1 MGSSTGS
8 LRGRGR
14 NCWGWPNDPAPWF
27 LIFFTLRYGS
37 CQTRFLL
44 PWAMATPLPLEVVAG
59 ICAAT
64 LTVAMLRSGGE
75 TSQPPGDLLAS
86 PAASWR
92 LPHSIADRLG
102 AYLFGPGQAQSLGLL
117 ALRLAIGL
125 MMIHHGQDKLAD
137 PQGFANNYVIPLH
150 LPFPLLMA
158 HAAGYAEIFG
168 SWLLIFGLLTPL
180 GALALTGTMAVAAY
194 HHILTSG
201 LNIYV
206 LELVV
211 LYLGGSVALLLL
223 GPGRFSFDAGI
234 AKELLDNDAD
244 QEDSAGPVAQQPAL
258 ISIPVESRLR

>member
-1 MGSSTGS
+1 
-8 LRGRGR
+8 
-14 NCWGWPNDPAPWF
+14 
-27 LIFFTLRYGS
+27 
-37 CQTRFLL
+37 
-44 PWAMATPLPLEVVAG
+44 MATPLPLEVVAG

-64 LTVAMLRSGGE
+64 LTVALLRTDGE
-75 TSQPPGDLLAS
+75 TSQSTGARLQS
-86 PAASWR
+86 PSAPWQ
-92 LPHSIADRLG
+92 LPHAISDRLRG
-102 AYLFGPGQAQSLGLL
+102 YLLGPGRAQSLGLL
-117 ALRLAIGL
+117 VLRLAIGM

-211 LYLGGSVALLLL
+211 LYLGGSLALLLL

-234 AKELLDNDAD
+234 AKELLDNSTNNGDLD
-244 QEDSAGPVAQQPAL
+244 RSIIQQPSLVA
-258 ISIPVESRLR
+258 IPVESTSR

>member
-1 MGSSTGS
+1 
-8 LRGRGR
+8 
-14 NCWGWPNDPAPWF
+14 
-27 LIFFTLRYGS
+27 
-37 CQTRFLL
+37 
-44 PWAMATPLPLEVVAG
+44 MATPLPLEVVAG

-75 TSQPPGDLLAS
+75 TSQLAGDTWQTQ
-86 PAASWR
+86 AAPWSLPNALVER
-92 LPHSIADRLG
+92 LN
-102 AYLFGPGQAQSLGLL
+102 AYLFSPGKLQSLGLL

-137 PQGFANNYVIPLH
+137 PQGFASNYVIPLH
-150 LPFPLLMA
+150 FPFPLLMA

-194 HHILTSG
+194 HHVLTSG

-211 LYLGGSVALLLL
+211 LYLGGSSALLLL

-234 AKELLDNDAD
+234 AKELLENNPENKDLGF
-244 QEDSAGPVAQQPAL
+244 SVTQQASL
-258 ISIPVESRLR
+258 ISIAVESMSS

>member
-1 MGSSTGS
+1 M
-8 LRGRGR
+8 
-14 NCWGWPNDPAPWF
+14 
-27 LIFFTLRYGS
+27 FFTLRYES
-37 CQTRFLL
+37 CQTLAFAAR
-44 PWAMATPLPLEVVAG
+44 AMATPLPLEVVAG

-64 LTVAMLRSGGE
+64 LTIAMLRGGGGASQAVGSSGQTG
-75 TSQPPGDLLAS
+75 AR
-86 PAASWR
+86 AWR
-92 LPHSIADRLG
+92 LPQAIGDG
-102 AYLFGPGQAQSLGLL
+102 VKGYLFGPGKVQSLGLL

-137 PQGFANNYVIPLH
+137 PQGFATNYVIPLH

-168 SWLLIFGLLTPL
+168 SWLVIFGLLTPL

-211 LYLGGSVALLLL
+211 LYLGGSAALILL
-223 GPGRFSFDAGI
+223 GPGRFSFDVGI
-234 AKELLDNDAD
+234 AKELLDTTNDSESLD
-244 QEDSAGPVAQQPAL
+244 RQVTQQPGLVA
-258 ISIPVESRLR
+258 IPIESRLN

>member
-1 MGSSTGS
+1 M
-8 LRGRGR
+8 
-14 NCWGWPNDPAPWF
+14 
-27 LIFFTLRYGS
+27 FFTLRYGS
-37 CQTRFLL
+37 RQNVTFAAR
-44 PWAMATPLPLEVVAG
+44 AMATPLPLEVVAG

-64 LTVAMLRSGGE
+64 LTISMLRSGGGANQS
-75 TSQPPGDLLAS
+75 TGSLGQTGS
-86 PAASWR
+86 RSWR
-92 LPHSIADRLG
+92 LPQSISDG
-102 AYLFGPGQAQSLGLL
+102 VKGYLFGPGKAQSLGLL
-117 ALRLAIGL
+117 VLRLAIGL

-211 LYLGGSVALLLL
+211 LYLGGSSALLLL

-234 AKELLDNDAD
+234 AKELLDTTNDSESLD
-244 QEDSAGPVAQQPAL
+244 LPFIQQPGL
-258 ISIPVESRLR
+258 IAIPVESRLN

>member
-1 MGSSTGS
+1 
-8 LRGRGR
+8 
-14 NCWGWPNDPAPWF
+14 
-27 LIFFTLRYGS
+27 
-37 CQTRFLL
+37 
-44 PWAMATPLPLEVVAG
+44 MATPLPLEVVAG

-64 LTVAMLRSGGE
+64 LTVALLRSEGE
-75 TSQPPGDLLAS
+75 TSQSTGARLQS
-86 PAASWR
+86 PSATWP
-92 LPHSIADRLG
+92 LPHSIANGLRG
-102 AYLFGPGQAQSLGLL
+102 YLFGPGQAQSLGLL
-117 ALRLAIGL
+117 VLRLAIGM

-211 LYLGGSVALLLL
+211 LYLGGSLALLLL

-234 AKELLDNDAD
+234 AKELLNNGAD
-244 QEDSAGPVAQQPAL
+244 QEDSVGSVAQPSTL
-258 ISIPVESRLR
+258 IAIPVESRRG